1 MKINWSL
8 LGLAILVFSLAFI
21 DEVFPHIY
29 HLPPVVIGNVRFPVI
44 YLVRTWAAIIQ
55 WLIILIYFED
65 MPVLFKR
72 YLSIIFVSLIAAHFV
87 ALYIN
92 VTLNRSDLSVF
103 YFQLLHKMVK
113 IVSSG
118 LLFLGLYLL
127 LKKGLIYVVQSNGK
141 FINVSDAHITS
152 VKLGNR
158 SHWILLFIFYLV
170 AWLFSLAHFAI
181 GSVVFLVLFIL
192 VLVTQRFGWIM
203 KFLVL
208 IVLLEC
214 GMLMLYYHLSFNLSY
229 LL

>member
-8 LGLAILVFSLAFI
+8 IGLAILVFSLAFV

-44 YLVRTWAAIIQ
+44 YLVRTWVAIIQ

-92 VTLNRSDLSVF
+92 VTLNRNDLSVF
-103 YFQLLHKMVK
+103 YFQLLHKIVK

-127 LKKGLIYVVQSNGK
+127 LKKGLISVVQSNGK
-141 FINVSDAHITS
+141 FIKVSDAHITS
-152 VKLGNR
+152 VKLGSR
-158 SHWILLFIFYLV
+158 SHWILLFMFYLV
-170 AWLFSLAHFAI
+170 AWLFSLAHFAM
-181 GSVVFLVLFIL
+181 GAVVFLLLSLL
-192 VLVTQRFGWIM
+192 VLILREFGWLI

-214 GMLMLYYHLSFNLSY
+214 VVLMFYYHLSFNLNY